1 MTNAPQGK
9 MRTAEPAS
17 QSEVLIVRSEKI
29 EGKNKNNAVLEHGA
43 YLRSDSS
50 PCKPDC
56 PKRKVG
62 CKKDC
67 KEREEWEKV
76 HLLAKKEYADVVRS
90 QNQAKWQHTQIM
102 QTVMGNKHRSR
113 RK

>member
-1 MTNAPQGK
+1 MTY
-9 MRTAEPAS
+9 
-17 QSEVLIVRSEKI
+17 RSEKI

-50 PCKPDC
+50 PCTPDC

-62 CKKDC
+62 CKTDC
-67 KEREEWEKV
+67 KERKEWEEV
-76 HLLAKKEYADVVRS
+76 HLLAKKEFDDVVRS
-90 QNQAKWQHTQIM
+90 TNQAKWQHTQIM

-113 RK
+113 RT